1 MGTGEEDEEGD
12 EEDREENV
20 IISDGGSVSFYCIYL
35 DTGYIY
41 IYIYIYIYVCVCVY
55 VLFDVL

>member
-41 IYIYIYIYVCVCVY
+41 IYIYIYIYVCVCVC
-55 VLFDVL
+55 VI